1 MILVPWKMFEDQFH
15 YFFAISAQ
23 LPNLIKKKKNKMH
36 KNAEKWVLL
45 LSSAFFTSYEGT
57 TNSENITST

>member
-23 LPNLIKKKKNKMH
+23 LPNLIKNQ
-36 KNAEKWVLL
+36 NAQKWVLL